1 MAPQLAQL
9 QRAASLF
16 ESSLVRSISHYA
28 ASTSAKGATSECRE
42 PYFSLDYRSYSASS
56 TSEPSVINSEGFK
69 SGAGTVCHPDGQ
81 SQSGRSLPLA
91 PSGKDS
97 TDYSSLGQYKAE
109 SNKARSAKL
118 NGCIPSAVQSVLSLT
133 TSTMKPAYSHRTSL
147 SQTETSLPQHSLC
160 QHRSFSAHAHRVRTS
175 AVAPNV
181 LGWRPSLAD
190 LEREDRKRRARQAG
204 PSHRALLVDA
214 AGTLLAPSEPAAQV
228 MLLGDF
234 LTSSHLFV
242 RHLLL
247 VRCQDLRHSFQ
258 GAVLVVLEGRPG

>member
-28 ASTSAKGATSECRE
+28 ASTSAKGATSECCE

-56 TSEPSVINSEGFK
+56 TTEPSFINSERFK

-81 SQSGRSLPLA
+81 SRSGRSLPLA

-97 TDYSSLGQYKAE
+97 KDFSSLGQYKAD
-109 SNKARSAKL
+109 SNKAHSAKL
-118 NGCIPSAVQSVLSLT
+118 SGCIPSGVQSVLSLT
-133 TSTMKPAYSHRTSL
+133 TSSMKPTCSHRTSL
-147 SQTETSLPQHSLC
+147 SQHSLS
-160 QHRSFSAHAHRVRTS
+160 QHRFFSAHAHRVRTS

-190 LEREDRKRRARQAG
+190 LEREDRKRRARPAG
-204 PSHRALLVDA
+204 PSHRALLVDV

-228 MLLGDF
+228 MLLGEPF
-234 LTSSHLFV
+234 SIKPFVCPHLFIV
-242 RHLLL
+242 KSE
-247 VRCQDLRHSFQ
+247 DLRHSFQ
-258 GAVLVVLEGRPG
+258 GTVLVFLEGHPG

>member
-16 ESSLVRSISHYA
+16 ESSLVRSISHYV
-28 ASTSAKGATSECRE
+28 ASTSAKGATPECRE
-42 PYFSLDYRSYSASS
+42 LYFSLDYRSYSASS
-56 TSEPSVINSEGFK
+56 TTEPSFINSEGSK
-69 SGAGTVCHPDGQ
+69 NGAGKVCHPDGQ
-81 SQSGRSLPLA
+81 SHFGRSLPLT
-91 PSGKDS
+91 PSGEDS
-97 TDYSSLGQYKAE
+97 NDFSSLGQYKGA

-118 NGCIPSAVQSVLSLT
+118 NVYIPSAVQSALSLT
-133 TSTMKPAYSHRTSL
+133 SSSMKPAYSHQTSLSRTETSL
-147 SQTETSLPQHSLC
+147 SQHSLR

-190 LEREDRKRRARQAG
+190 LEREDRKRRARLAG

-228 MLLGDF
+228 MLLGELSYIKSF
-234 LTSSHLFV
+234 VFYLFIIKS
-242 RHLLL
+242 
-247 VRCQDLRHSFQ
+247 QDLRHSFQ
-258 GAVLVVLEGRPG
+258 GAVLVVLVGHPG